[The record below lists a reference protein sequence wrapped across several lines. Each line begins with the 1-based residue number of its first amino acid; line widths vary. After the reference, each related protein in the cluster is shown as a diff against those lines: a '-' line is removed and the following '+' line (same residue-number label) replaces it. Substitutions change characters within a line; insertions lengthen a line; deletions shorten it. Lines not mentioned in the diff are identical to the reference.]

1 MQSMLAPLV
10 IVVFGL
16 GLSMVNWQVGQQAPG
31 AGMAGSMEALAAAAA
46 QQAEVFGAACLA
58 AATGAPGLI
67 SSNLAVALPA
77 GVGSPSGAACM
88 TTSAGV
94 GRNVYAYMA
103 AVPGAAGQILQDSQ
117 GNAQWFR
124 VQSAGIAANLM
135 TGRTGAVPAS
145 IPVGSLLTWAQTSN

>member
-10 IVVFGL
+10 AAVFGL

-31 AGMAGSMEALAAAAA
+31 AGTVGYMEARAVAAA

-58 AATGAPGLI
+58 AATGSPGLI
-67 SSNLAVALPA
+67 SSNLAVPLPA
-77 GVGSPSGAACM
+77 GVAPPAGGKCM
-88 TTSAGV
+88 TTTAGA
-94 GRNVYAYMA
+94 GRNVYAYMT

-124 VQSAGIAANLM
+124 VQSTGIATNLM
-135 TGRTGAVPAS
+135 TGRTGTVPAS
-145 IPVGSLLTWAQTSN
+145 IPLGSLLTWVTTSN